1 MDCHFPVSASKYL
14 ISVTSGTL
22 WVVVISTTLELVAL
36 IGAVSAEISD
46 VDPHPV
52 PGRFSQ

>member
-1 MDCHFPVSASKYL
+1 MDCHFPVSSSRYL

-22 WVVVISTTLELVAL
+22 WIVVFSTALELVAL

-46 VDPHPV
+46 VDSHPV